1 MVPMVAIQK
10 KLFYRDILFSDAAIC
25 VANKNRQWEVSWR
38 LQTSYF
44 GEVTGIISFGGTE
57 QNL

>member
-1 MVPMVAIQK
+1 MVAIQK